1 MRNKVLFAIQGRIN
15 MVGELEIA
23 KILYQVP
30 KFILKILYTKL
41 QSKLLLQ
48 VSS

>member
-23 KILYQVP
+23 KIC
-30 KFILKILYTKL
+30 FI
-41 QSKLLLQ
+41 
-48 VSS
+48 SST